1 MASNV
6 RFLDQVSVSTYQTS
20 GGEVIDTGSFL
31 INAVE
36 DPNGGGIIFTRGNGN
51 AFTVT
56 VTSDPFPYTG
66 SAIITGS
73 LQLEGPFLV
82 KLNNG
87 NGDINKF
94 QVNNGGAVVLGKLN
108 TTPTA
113 VSGGIFY
120 SSSNEFFLGFA

>member
-36 DPNGGGIIFTRGNGN
+36 DPSGGGIIFTRGNGN
-51 AFTVT
+51 TFTVE
-56 VTSDPFPYTG
+56 VTSDLFPYTG

-73 LQLEGPFLV
+73 LELEGPFLV
-82 KLNNG
+82 KLNDG
-87 NGDINKF
+87 NGDPNKF
-94 QVNNGGAVVLGKLN
+94 QVNNGGTVVLGKLN

>member
-6 RFLDQVSVSTYQTS
+6 RFLDQVSVGTYQTS
-20 GGEVIDTGSFL
+20 GGGGDTGSFL

-36 DPNGGGIIFTRGNGN
+36 EPGGGGIVFTRGNGDT
-51 AFTVT
+51 FTVET
-56 VTSDPFPYTG
+56 TSDPFPYTG

-82 KLNNG
+82 KLN
-87 NGDINKF
+87 
-94 QVNNGGAVVLGKLN
+94 
-108 TTPTA
+108 TPPTA
-113 VSGGIFY
+113 VSGGFFY

>member
-36 DPNGGGIIFTRGNGN
+36 DPIGGGIIFTRGNGN
-51 AFTVT
+51 TFTVE
-56 VTSDPFPYTG
+56 VNPDPFPYTG

-82 KLNNG
+82 KLNDG
-87 NGDINKF
+87 NGDPNKF
-94 QVNNGGAVVLGKLN
+94 QVNNGGTVVLGKLN

>member
-6 RFLDQVSVSTYQTS
+6 RFLDQVSVGTYQTS

-36 DPNGGGIIFTRGNGN
+36 DPSGSGIIFTRGNGN
-51 AFTVT
+51 TFTVE

-73 LQLEGPFLV
+73 LELEGPFLV

-87 NGDINKF
+87 NGDPNKF
-94 QVNNGGAVVLGKLN
+94 RVNNEGTVVLGKLN
-108 TTPTA
+108 TPPTA
-113 VSGGIFY
+113 VSGGFFY